1 MGDFLTRRSQALE
14 ACEKVING
22 IENGVISTSSALLLC
37 RKIARLVN
45 DIEGQEW
52 LSYEYGGYPRNND
65 GYLTTSAWDIAV
77 QHGRSYIDV
86 NDKKTYVW

>member
-52 LSYEYGGYPRNND
+52 LNFGMGYS
-65 GYLTTSAWDIAV
+65 GTTWAKL
-77 QHGRSYIDV
+77 Y
-86 NDKKTYVW
+86 